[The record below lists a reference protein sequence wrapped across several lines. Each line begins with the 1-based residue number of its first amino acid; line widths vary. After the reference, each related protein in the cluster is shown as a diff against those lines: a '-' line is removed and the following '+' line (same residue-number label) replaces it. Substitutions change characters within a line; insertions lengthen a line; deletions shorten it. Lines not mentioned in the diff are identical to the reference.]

1 MTRNASQ
8 DDAAA
13 QEAPPEEEHIGT
25 FYAFRYPNF
34 RLLWLGDLFTAAAW
48 WMQTTATVW
57 VVYTI
62 TGSGQAVGGIN
73 AIRIVPTLLLT
84 SIAGVISD
92 RYSRNRII
100 AISQIGLVLCTFL
113 VAFLLATG
121 SIQVWH
127 LFVFTV
133 IVGVAQTFNMPARQA
148 FVFELVPRR
157 IIPNAVALSWFA
169 FSTSRA
175 VGPAIGGVFI
185 VFLGAANNYFLQ
197 SLAYFGVLVS
207 ILLIRAPA
215 RPEVTSRPTFWQSLR
230 DGYGFVL
237 TNPEARVMVIMSI
250 ISPLLIIPVH
260 MALFPIFAEDTF
272 HTGAAGL
279 GILAGSVGF
288 GGLFGGLLVAS
299 LSHIDRRGLL
309 QLGAL
314 FVFSLAETTFALL
327 ALFTGNMLLAAPF
340 LVLAGIAE
348 PFYTTTNTAVLQLL
362 APERMRGSMAAVLQL
377 SFLFVPLGAI
387 ISGTA
392 ADYFGAPAVAAVTTF
407 MAFCI
412 GLAIL
417 ILSPEMRNMRLSV
430 ITQNQAQ

>member
-1 MTRNASQ
+1 
-8 DDAAA
+8 
-13 QEAPPEEEHIGT
+13 
-25 FYAFRYPNF
+25 
-34 RLLWLGDLFTAAAW
+34 
-48 WMQTTATVW
+48 
-57 VVYTI
+57 
-62 TGSGQAVGGIN
+62 
-73 AIRIVPTLLLT
+73 
-84 SIAGVISD
+84 
-92 RYSRNRII
+92 
-100 AISQIGLVLCTFL
+100 
-113 VAFLLATG
+113 
-121 SIQVWH
+121 
-127 LFVFTV
+127 
-133 IVGVAQTFNMPARQA
+133 
-148 FVFELVPRR
+148 
-157 IIPNAVALSWFA
+157 
-169 FSTSRA
+169 
-175 VGPAIGGVFI
+175 
-185 VFLGAANNYFLQ
+185 
-197 SLAYFGVLVS
+197 
-207 ILLIRAPA
+207 
-215 RPEVTSRPTFWQSLR
+215 
-230 DGYGFVL
+230 
-237 TNPEARVMVIMSI
+237 MVIMSI

-417 ILSPEMRNMRLSV
+417 ILSPEMRNMRLSI
-430 ITQNQAQ
+430 ITRNQAQ